1 MKKEDFLKYVDHFN
15 NKRYDDIVS
24 YFAPDITVE
33 YYDNA
38 LDPTSPARTLHGPQA
53 FIENYKK
60 LHENVV
66 EVLEV
71 RDYISDD
78 KYLFVELWTEFHAF
92 NDMEASPARPALK
105 KGETMMM
112 TNFILY
118 NLEGGKMKRIRIAHW
133 RNHPS
138 EEAKYK
144 G

>member
-1 MKKEDFLKYVDHFN
+1 MEKVEFMKYVDHFN

-38 LDPTSPARTLHGPQA
+38 LDPQSPARVLHGPQE
-53 FIENYKK
+53 FINNYKA
-60 LHENVV
+60 LHESVD

-78 KYLFVELWTEFHAF
+78 KLLFVELWTEFHAF
-92 NDMEASPARPALK
+92 KDMTASPARPALK
-105 KGETMMM
+105 AGETYIM

-133 RNHPS
+133 RNHPP
-138 EEAKYK
+138 EEAMYK
-144 G
+144 K